1 MRYSK
6 SNGWFDDLKS
16 IFLKKYSK
24 LRTNRLV
31 MGGIAGCLLLLAGL
45 IILATTPTPPDATV
59 EMPSSA
65 YFYDLGAGKLFTGS
79 VNEAGPIDP
88 PSKTFMADGQP
99 AGVRAAV
106 YSCDSCATGS
116 ERFIGY
122 LYAWPP
128 SERAKPSALRSES
141 NSVVAAMETTGA
153 AALDVVWF
161 SRDSE
166 EAVAILDNPAKKCGE
181 RVPIQCAPTYTRR

>member
-65 YFYDLGAGKLFTGS
+65 YFYD
-79 VNEAGPIDP
+79 
-88 PSKTFMADGQP
+88 
-99 AGVRAAV
+99 
-106 YSCDSCATGS
+106 
-116 ERFIGY
+116 
-122 LYAWPP
+122 
-128 SERAKPSALRSES
+128 
-141 NSVVAAMETTGA
+141 
-153 AALDVVWF
+153 
-161 SRDSE
+161 
-166 EAVAILDNPAKKCGE
+166 
-181 RVPIQCAPTYTRR
+181 